1 MIQYEEAL
9 RTYIATV
16 AMDAVRQANDTLVI
30 PSDLK
35 YTIVE
40 PQRFED
46 YKF

>member
-16 AMDAVRQANDTLVI
+16 AVDTVRQANDTLVI